1 MKKLNEPIRSSQSLN
16 SHSSLSFEHGVCATG
31 HRVSAE
37 AGAWVLQQGGTAVD
51 ALVAAAFTS
60 FVVEP
65 ASCGLGGYGHFS
77 IYLANE
83 NRYIGFDAYCRA
95 PLSASPDMFELDMS
109 RLATYYGH
117 PRTLGNKAEHGPIA
131 PAVPGAV
138 AGCCDLLEAHG
149 TLSLDTVLAPAIA
162 AAEKGIEFLWSDLL
176 HIAGLGDTLS
186 ELPDTDSVLRPGG
199 QLPVIGGS
207 RAESTSMDGNALAKT
222 LRLIAT
228 KGKAG
233 FYQGRVAKA
242 IEQYVQGVG
251 GILSRQDLAQYAPR
265 IWHEPAAHYRDYRY
279 ISCFDQVAYE
289 TLNILD
295 GYDLH
300 KYGADSYAY
309 RHLVAEALGIA
320 FTDNMTWY
328 GDPDFENAPI
338 QGLADRRFAAKRR
351 KEIRIRRVI
360 DRPIQP
366 GNPWPYDPGVS
377 NKEDE
382 DFGTTKGKIAGTS
395 QVAVVDRAGN
405 LASCCI
411 SVGSA
416 YGSCVYIPEVGIFL
430 NDAMQ
435 NFDPRPNHP
444 NSIYPGKMPIF
455 AAPAIVACRNGEG
468 HFAASG
474 SGGYRIQTGV
484 LHTFMNYID
493 HQMDIQ
499 SAIDHPR
506 VHCQGQE
513 TVADNRLPAN
523 VRTKLEQ
530 AGHTLTTVSSAPGRN
545 HFGRVCAV
553 SRDVRT
559 GELRGGAGP
568 SWSTGI
574 AGL

>member
-31 HRVSAE
+31 HPVSAE
-37 AGAWVLQQGGTAVD
+37 AGAWAIQQGGTAVD

-65 ASCGLGGYGHFS
+65 ASCGLGGSGHFS
-77 IYLANE
+77 VYLAKE
-83 NRYIGFDAYCRA
+83 HRYIGFDAYCRA
-95 PLSASPDMFELDMS
+95 PNAATSDMFGIDNS
-109 RLATYYGH
+109 RPENYYGH
-117 PRTLGNKAEHGPIA
+117 PRTVGNKAEHGPLA

-149 TLSLDTVLAPAIA
+149 TLPLDTVLVPAIA
-162 AAEKGIEFLWSDLL
+162 AAEQGIEFLWSDLL
-176 HIAGLGDTLS
+176 HIAGFGDTLS
-186 ELPDTDSVLRPGG
+186 DLPDTDSVLRPGG

-207 RAESTSMDGNALAKT
+207 RGESASLDGQALAKT
-222 LRLIAT
+222 LRLIAK

-242 IEQYVQGVG
+242 IEQYVGELG

-265 IWHEPAAHYRDYRY
+265 IWHEPAASYRDYRY

-289 TLNILD
+289 ALNILD

-338 QGLADRRFAAKRR
+338 QGLADPRFAASRR
-351 KEIRIRRVI
+351 KDIRMRRAI

-366 GNPWPYDPGVS
+366 GNPWPYDPGFS
-377 NKEDE
+377 DTEGEDL
-382 DFGTTKGKIAGTS
+382 GITKGKIAGTS
-395 QVAVVDRAGN
+395 QVAVADRAGN

-416 YGSCVYIPEVGIFL
+416 YGSRVYVPEVGIFL
-430 NDAMQ
+430 NDDMQ
-435 NFDPRPNHP
+435 NFDPRPNHL
-444 NSIYPGKMPIF
+444 NSIHPGKMPIF
-455 AAPAIVACRNGEG
+455 AAPALVACLGDQGR
-468 HFAASG
+468 FAASG

-484 LHTFMNYID
+484 LHAFMNYVD

-499 SAIDHPR
+499 NAVDHPR

-513 TVADNRLPAN
+513 TVADNRIPVN
-523 VRTKLEQ
+523 IRTKLEQ
-530 AGHTLTTVSSAPGRN
+530 AGHDLTTVSAAPGRN
-545 HFGRVCAV
+545 HFGRICAA
-553 SRDVRT
+553 SRDPSS

-568 SWSTGI
+568 SWSTAI
-574 AGL
+574 AGV

>member
-31 HRVSAE
+31 HPVSAE
-37 AGAWVLQQGGTAVD
+37 AGAWALQQGGTAVD

-65 ASCGLGGYGHFS
+65 ASCGLGGSGHFS
-77 IYLANE
+77 VYLANE
-83 NRYIGFDAYCRA
+83 NRHLGVDAYCRA
-95 PLSASPDMFELDMS
+95 PHAATPDLFGIDKS
-109 RLATYYGH
+109 RPENYYGH
-117 PRTLGNKAEHGPIA
+117 PRTLGNEAEHGPLA

-149 TLSLDTVLAPAIA
+149 TLSLDTVLVPAIA
-162 AAEKGIEFLWSDLL
+162 AAEKGIPFLWSDVL
-176 HIAGLGDTLS
+176 HIAGLGDTLF
-186 ELPDTDSVLRPGG
+186 ELPDTVAILRPGG

-207 RAESTSMDGNALAKT
+207 RAESASLDGKALAKT
-222 LRLIAT
+222 LRTIAQ

-242 IEQYVQGVG
+242 IEHYVQGLG
-251 GILSRQDLAQYAPR
+251 GILSRQDLTQYAPR

-328 GDPDFENAPI
+328 GDPDFETAPI
-338 QGLADRRFAAKRR
+338 QGLANPRFAAQRR
-351 KEIRIRRVI
+351 KEIRIRRAI

-366 GNPWPYDPGVS
+366 GNPWPYDPGFS
-377 NKEDE
+377 NKVSEH
-382 DFGTTKGKIAGTS
+382 FGITKGKIAGTS

-416 YGSCVYIPEVGIFL
+416 YGSLVYVPEIGIFL
-430 NDAMQ
+430 NNDMQ
-435 NFDPRPNHP
+435 NFDPRPGHL
-444 NSIYPGKMPIF
+444 NSIHPGKMPIF
-455 AAPAIVACRNGEG
+455 AAPALVACLGDQGR
-468 HFAASG
+468 FAASG

-484 LHTFMNYID
+484 LHAFMNYVD

-499 SAIDHPR
+499 SAVDHPR

-513 TVADNRLPAN
+513 TVVDSRLPEII
-523 VRTKLEQ
+523 RTRLKH
-530 AGHTLTTVSSAPGRN
+530 AGHEVNTVFTAPGRN

-553 SRDVRT
+553 SRDART

-574 AGL
+574 AGV

>member
-1 MKKLNEPIRSSQSLN
+1 MKKLKALIRSSHNLNTQSN
-16 SHSSLSFEHGVCATG
+16 LSFEQGVCSAG
-31 HRVSAE
+31 HPLAAE
-37 AGAWVLQQGGTAVD
+37 AGAWAIQQGGTAID
-51 ALVAAAFTS
+51 ALVAAAFTA

-77 IYLANE
+77 VYLAKE

-109 RLATYYGH
+109 SPTTYYGH
-117 PRTLGNKAEHGPIA
+117 PHTVGNKAEHGPIA

-149 TLSLDTVLAPAIA
+149 TLPLDTVLVPAIA
-162 AAEKGIEFLWSDLL
+162 AAEQGIPFLWSDLL

-186 ELPDTDSVLRPGG
+186 DLPDTDAILRPGG
-199 QLPVIGGS
+199 RLS
-207 RAESTSMDGNALAKT
+207 DTYECSASLDGKALAKT
-222 LRLIAT
+222 LRLIAK

-242 IEQYVQGVG
+242 IEQYVQGLG

-289 TLNILD
+289 ALNILD
-295 GYDLH
+295 GYDLT

-338 QGLADRRFAAKRR
+338 QGLADPRFAASRR
-351 KEIRIRRVI
+351 KDIRMRRAI

-366 GNPWPYDPGVS
+366 GNPWPYDPGFS
-377 NKEDE
+377 GTEGEDISP
-382 DFGTTKGKIAGTS
+382 TQGKIAGTS
-395 QVAVVDRAGN
+395 QVAVADRAGN

-416 YGSCVYIPEVGIFL
+416 YGSRVYVPEVGIFL

-435 NFDPRPNHP
+435 NFDPRPNHL
-444 NSIYPGKMPIF
+444 NSIHPGKMPIF
-455 AAPAIVACRNGEG
+455 AAPALVACLGDQGR
-468 HFAASG
+468 FAASG

-484 LHTFMNYID
+484 LHTFMNYVD

-499 SAIDHPR
+499 SAVDHPR

-513 TVADNRLPAN
+513 TVADRRIPVNI
-523 VRTKLEQ
+523 RTKLEQ
-530 AGHTLTTVSSAPGRN
+530 AGHNLTTVSAAPGRN
-545 HFGRVCAV
+545 HFGRICAV
-553 SRDVRT
+553 SRDPSS

-568 SWSTGI
+568 SWSTAI
-574 AGL
+574 AGV

>member
-1 MKKLNEPIRSSQSLN
+1 LKKLKAPIRSSHSLN
-16 SHSSLSFEHGVCATG
+16 THSDLPFEHGVCSTG
-31 HRVSAE
+31 HPVSAE
-37 AGAWVLQQGGTAVD
+37 AGAWAIQQGGTAVD
-51 ALVAAAFTS
+51 AMVAAAFTS

-77 IYLANE
+77 VYLAKE
-83 NRYIGFDAYCRA
+83 DRYIGFDAYCRA
-95 PLSASPDMFELDMS
+95 PLSASPDMYELDMS
-109 RLATYYGH
+109 SPATYYGH
-117 PRTLGNKAEHGPIA
+117 PRTVGNKAEHGPLA

-138 AGCCDLLEAHG
+138 AGCCDLLETHG
-149 TLSLDTVLAPAIA
+149 TLPLDTVLVPAIT
-162 AAEKGIEFLWSDLL
+162 AAEKGIPFLWSDLL
-176 HIAGLGDTLS
+176 HIAGLSDTLS
-186 ELPDTDSVLRPGG
+186 ELPDTDAVLRPGG
-199 QLPVIGGS
+199 RLS
-207 RAESTSMDGNALAKT
+207 DTYECSASLDGKALAKT
-222 LRLIAT
+222 LRLIAQ

-242 IEQYVQGVG
+242 IEQYVQGLG

-289 TLNILD
+289 ALNILD
-295 GYDLH
+295 GYDLA

-309 RHLVAEALGIA
+309 RHLVAEALGVA

-338 QGLADRRFAAKRR
+338 QGLTDPRFAAKRR
-351 KEIRIRRVI
+351 KDIRMRRAI

-366 GNPWPYDPGVS
+366 GNPWPYDPGFNNTEGENVS
-377 NKEDE
+377 P
-382 DFGTTKGKIAGTS
+382 TQGKIAGTS
-395 QVAVVDRAGN
+395 QVAVADRAGN

-416 YGSCVYIPEVGIFL
+416 YGSRVYVPEVGIFL

-435 NFDPRPNHP
+435 NFDPRPNHL
-444 NSIYPGKMPIF
+444 NSIHPGKMPIF
-455 AAPAIVACRNGEG
+455 AAPALVACLRDQGR
-468 HFAASG
+468 FAASG

-484 LHTFMNYID
+484 LHTFMNYVD

-499 SAIDHPR
+499 KAVDHPR

-513 TVADNRLPAN
+513 TVADSQIPEKI
-523 VRTKLEQ
+523 RTKLKQ
-530 AGHTLTTVSSAPGRN
+530 AGHNLTTVSAAPGRN
-545 HFGRVCAV
+545 HFGRICAV
-553 SRDVRT
+553 SRDPSS

-574 AGL
+574 AGV

>member
-1 MKKLNEPIRSSQSLN
+1 MKKLKALIRSSHNLNTQSN
-16 SHSSLSFEHGVCATG
+16 LSFEQGVCSAG
-31 HRVSAE
+31 HPLAAE
-37 AGAWVLQQGGTAVD
+37 AGAWAIQQGGTAID
-51 ALVAAAFTS
+51 ALVAAAFTA

-77 IYLANE
+77 VYLAKE

-109 RLATYYGH
+109 SPTTYYGH
-117 PRTLGNKAEHGPIA
+117 PHTVGNKAEHGPIA

-149 TLSLDTVLAPAIA
+149 TLPLDTVLVPAIA

-176 HIAGLGDTLS
+176 SIASLGDTLID
-186 ELPDTDSVLRPGG
+186 LPDTDSVLRPGG
-199 QLPVIGGS
+199 QLPRIGATGS
-207 RAESTSMDGNALAKT
+207 ESTTLDGSALAKT
-222 LRLIAT
+222 LRLIAQ

-242 IEQYVQGVG
+242 IEQYVQGLG
-251 GILSRQDLAQYAPR
+251 GILSRQDLTQYAPR

-289 TLNILD
+289 ALNILD

-300 KYGADSYAY
+300 KYGANSYAY

-338 QGLADRRFAAKRR
+338 QGLTNPKFAASRR
-351 KEIRIRRVI
+351 KEIRMRQAIS
-360 DRPIQP
+360 RPIQP
-366 GNPWPYDPGVS
+366 KNPWLYDTNAETSQYG
-377 NKEDE
+377 
-382 DFGTTKGKIAGTS
+382 DFSPTQGKIAGTS
-395 QVAVVDRAGN
+395 QVAVADRAGN

-416 YGSCVYIPEVGIFL
+416 YGSRVYIPDVGIFL

-435 NFDPRPNHP
+435 NFDPRPNHL
-444 NSIYPGKMPIF
+444 NSIHPGKMPIF
-455 AAPAIVACRNGEG
+455 AAPALVACLGDQGR
-468 HFAASG
+468 FAASG

-484 LHTFMNYID
+484 LHTFMNYVD

-499 SAIDHPR
+499 KAVDHPR

-513 TVADNRLPAN
+513 TVADSQIPEKI
-523 VRTKLEQ
+523 RTKLEQ
-530 AGHTLTTVSSAPGRN
+530 AGHNLITVSAAPGRN
-545 HFGRVCAV
+545 HFGRICAV
-553 SRDVRT
+553 SRDPSS
-559 GELRGGAGP
+559 GELQGGAGP
-568 SWSTGI
+568 SWSTAI
-574 AGL
+574 AGI

>member
-1 MKKLNEPIRSSQSLN
+1 MKKLKAPIRSSHNLNTQSN
-16 SHSSLSFEHGVCATG
+16 LSFEQGVCSAG
-31 HRVSAE
+31 HPIAAE
-37 AGAWVLQQGGTAVD
+37 AGAWAIQQGGTAID
-51 ALVAAAFTS
+51 ALVAAAFTA

-77 IYLANE
+77 VYLAKE

-109 RLATYYGH
+109 SPTTYYGH
-117 PRTLGNKAEHGPIA
+117 PNTAGNKAEHGPIA

-138 AGCCDLLEAHG
+138 AGCCDLLETHG
-149 TLSLDTVLAPAIA
+149 TLPLDTVLVPAIA

-176 HIAGLGDTLS
+176 SIASLGDTLID
-186 ELPDTDSVLRPGG
+186 LPDTDSVLRPGG
-199 QLPVIGGS
+199 QLPRIGATRS
-207 RAESTSMDGNALAKT
+207 ESTTLDGSALAKT
-222 LRLIAT
+222 LRLIAK

-233 FYQGRVAKA
+233 FYQGRIAKT
-242 IEQYVQGVG
+242 IEQYVGELG
-251 GILSRQDLAQYAPR
+251 GILTRQDLAQYAPR
-265 IWHEPAAHYRDYRY
+265 IWHEPAAAYRNYRY

-289 TLNILD
+289 ALNILD

-338 QGLADRRFAAKRR
+338 QGLADPRFAASRR
-351 KEIRIRRVI
+351 KEIRMRQAIS
-360 DRPIQP
+360 RPIQP
-366 GNPWPYDPGVS
+366 RNPWLYDTNAEASQYG
-377 NKEDE
+377 
-382 DFGTTKGKIAGTS
+382 DFSPTQGKIAGTS
-395 QVAVVDRAGN
+395 QVAVADRAGN

-416 YGSCVYIPEVGIFL
+416 FGSRVYIPDVGIFL

-435 NFDPRPNHP
+435 NFDPRPNHL
-444 NSIYPGKMPIF
+444 NSIHPGKMPIF
-455 AAPAIVACRNGEG
+455 AAPALVACLGDQGR
-468 HFAASG
+468 FAASG

-484 LHTFMNYID
+484 LHTFMNYVD
-493 HQMDIQ
+493 HQMEIQ
-499 SAIDHPR
+499 KAVDHPR

-513 TVADNRLPAN
+513 TVADSQIPEKI
-523 VRTKLEQ
+523 RTKLEQ
-530 AGHTLTTVSSAPGRN
+530 AGHNLTTVSATPGRN
-545 HFGRVCAV
+545 HFGRICAV
-553 SRDVRT
+553 SRDPSS

-568 SWSTGI
+568 SWSTAI
-574 AGL
+574 AGV